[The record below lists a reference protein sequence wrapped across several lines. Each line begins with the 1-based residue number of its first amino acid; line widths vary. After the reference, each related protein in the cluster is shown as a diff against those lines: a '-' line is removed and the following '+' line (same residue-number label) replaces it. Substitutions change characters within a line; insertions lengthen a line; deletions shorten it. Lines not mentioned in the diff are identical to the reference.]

1 MYVLSSAGFSYH
13 ETEIHRTVVSDGAR
27 DFVRANVSR
36 AGFGVQTT
44 HPDELVAPR
53 ARDDWIKWKERLVTV
68 SESTHTGDHD
78 QMAGLHDIQD
88 TVGAVAW
95 VEGDGAAAGVSR

>member
-1 MYVLSSAGFSYH
+1 
-13 ETEIHRTVVSDGAR
+13 
-27 DFVRANVSR
+27 
-36 AGFGVQTT
+36 
-44 HPDELVAPR
+44 
-53 ARDDWIKWKERLVTV
+53 V